1 VPESQARVAVVAQS
15 LWALAQ
21 TGIVRPYSPK
31 VLYRIARTLV
41 RWGTGPAG
49 GYIALAA
56 RLPDSVGVEDERG
69 SATFDELHRH
79 SNAIARAL
87 ESLGVAEGDR
97 IAVLCRNHRG
107 FVEASVAVA
116 KLGADVLYMNT
127 AFSQV
132 QLCRVLQVEQPLAL
146 ILDEEFLPLVADVP
160 EQVLRIVAWN
170 DTDACDH
177 LTLDAL
183 VAQHDDADLRVPERE
198 ARSVVFT
205 SGTTGDPKAIS
216 RGSGSLDA
224 AASLVSRLP
233 LRHGMRVHVAAPLF
247 HTWGLAHFH
256 LSMLIGSTL
265 VLRRRFDP
273 EQFLATLDQD
283 RSDAAVV
290 VPVMLQRVLQLPEQV
305 RGRYDLSH
313 VRVVAA
319 SGSALPGD
327 LATRWMD
334 TFGDHLYNTYG
345 STECA
350 WATIANPADLRSHM
364 GTAGRAPI
372 GTVVATLDAAGEPV
386 HEGRGRIFVANS
398 LLFEGYA
405 DGHGSSDVVNGL
417 MATGDVGRLQD
428 GLLYVEGRRDDMIVT
443 GGENVYPQVVEDCL
457 ARHEDV
463 LEAAVLGV
471 DDEEFGSR
479 LLAFVVLR
487 SQASFDE
494 DALKAWARS
503 LLARYEVPREIR
515 SVSQLPRN
523 ATGKVQKS
531 DLRALVESRRAEAAA
546 PDDLPA
552 AQVEPQRSTT

>member
-31 VLYRIARTLV
+31 VLYRIAKTMV

-49 GYIALAA
+49 GYISLAA

-69 SATFDELHRH
+69 SVTFDEVHRH

-87 ESLGVAEGDR
+87 ECLGVAEGDR
-97 IAVLCRNHRG
+97 IGLLCRNHRG
-107 FVEASVAVA
+107 FVEASVAIA
-116 KLGADVLYMNT
+116 KLGADVLYLNT
-127 AFSQV
+127 GFSQV
-132 QLCRVLQVEQPLAL
+132 QLCQVLQAEQPLAL
-146 ILDEEFLPLVADVP
+146 ILDEEFLPRVADVP
-160 EQVLRIVAWN
+160 EQVLRIVAWS
-170 DTDACDH
+170 DTDRCDT

-183 VAQHDDADLRVPERE
+183 VAQHDDADVRVPERE

-205 SGTTGDPKAIS
+205 SGTTGAPKAIS
-216 RGSGSLDA
+216 RSSGSLDA
-224 AASLVSRLP
+224 AAALVSRLP

-290 VPVMLQRVLQLPEQV
+290 VPVMLQRVLQLPKQI
-305 RGRYDLSH
+305 RDRYDLSH

-327 LATRWMD
+327 LAARWMD
-334 TFGDHLYNTYG
+334 AFGDHLYNTYG

-350 WATIANPADLRSHM
+350 WATIANPAELRSRP

-372 GTVVATLDAAGEPV
+372 GTVVAILDAAGEPV
-386 HEGRGRIFVANS
+386 RAGTGRIFVANS
-398 LLFEGYA
+398 LLHEGHTD
-405 DGHGSSDVVNGL
+405 DGSGVVVDGL

-428 GLLYVEGRRDDMIVT
+428 GLLFVEGRADDMIVT
-443 GGENVYPQVVEDCL
+443 RGENVYPQVVEDCL
-457 ARHEDV
+457 TRHADV
-463 LEAAVLGV
+463 LEAAVIGV
-471 DDEEFGSR
+471 DDDDLGSR
-479 LLAFVVLR
+479 LVAFVALR
-487 SQASFDE
+487 PQAPFDE

-503 LLARYEVPREIR
+503 QLARYEVPREIR
-515 SVSQLPRN
+515 FVPALPRN
-523 ATGKVQKS
+523 ATGKVS
-531 DLRALVESRRAEAAA
+531 GSALRVLIGSRAAGGA
-546 PDDLPA
+546 AVDVPA
-552 AQVEPQRSTT
+552 TSTPSGRSKA